1 MGAVGKHKVIA
12 GDHEGVQ
19 VMGKLIGDDDLV
31 RQIDGNPNE
40 RITHA
45 FQLYLRM
52 LVSLRAALPKAG
64 SQTTRVISSPS
75 ANQMNRGSYKRHN
88 LQYGWT
94 SMALQ
99 TWYMLGGKHNP
110 TELDVS
116 RHSSVHY
123 GFVEHSGTVFVAP

>member
-1 MGAVGKHKVIA
+1 
-12 GDHEGVQ
+12 
-19 VMGKLIGDDDLV
+19 MGKLIGDDDLV
-31 RQIDGNPNE
+31 VQINGNLADQDNPNE
-40 RITHA
+40 RTMHA
-45 FQLYLRM
+45 FLLNLRM
-52 LVSLRAALPKAG
+52 VVSSKAALPKAG
-64 SQTTRVISSPS
+64 SQTTRVISGPS